1 MGFLIFLFF
10 SSIQTS
16 RNSLINSIVFS
27 CQVFANSAF
36 CPLHFFFLKNLY
48 KFCLQ
53 RFPYRFRG
61 LPPQK
66 TGCKWKRC
74 SETSQWC
81 IKWGSKNILLCGVV
95 VLKAFSNNVADT
107 EASLGKSSGS
117 NCIISLPVVLP
128 PLVASSLNIG
138 RDNCFPWHVRI
149 FTY

>member
-10 SSIQTS
+10 SSFQTS

-36 CPLHFFFLKNLY
+36 CPCIFFLIACWKNLY

-53 RFPYRFRG
+53 RFPYRFRD
-61 LPPQK
+61 LPQK
-66 TGCKWKRC
+66 TDSEWKSC
-74 SETSQWC
+74 SETSEWW
-81 IKWGSKNILLCGVV
+81 INWGSKKIQLCGVV

-117 NCIISLPVVLP
+117 DCIISHLSQFSYNWFHLL
-128 PLVASSLNIG
+128 PLV
-138 RDNCFPWHVRI
+138 
-149 FTY
+149 